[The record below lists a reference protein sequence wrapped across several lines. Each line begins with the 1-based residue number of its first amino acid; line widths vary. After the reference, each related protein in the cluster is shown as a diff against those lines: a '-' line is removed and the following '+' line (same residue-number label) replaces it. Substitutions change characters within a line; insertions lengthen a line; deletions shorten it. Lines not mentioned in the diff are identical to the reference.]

1 MSLRAKY
8 LKKQDLRDFLDC
20 LLYDKTDYSMNAE
33 SFEENL
39 KERKFF
45 EKLSKQYPSRYSK
58 LQLKKLGI
66 IK

>member
-8 LKKQDLRDFLDC
+8 LKKQDLRDYLDC
-20 LLYDKTDYSMNAE
+20 LLYDKIEYSMNAE

-45 EKLSKQYPSRYSK
+45 ERLSKQYPQKYSK
-58 LQLKKLGI
+58 TQLKKLGV